1 MTDNPSSK
9 ITPKFCITIIANA
22 KVFPYILPTLILSI
36 NSSMGFFRLQT
47 SYSTLP
53 KQVDI
58 LSPSIQI
65 VSQNIENSS
74 IREHVKIG
82 LKTANF
88 IIIDI

>member
-1 MTDNPSSK
+1 MRDPLRENQDFQSNFNPTDTFRNP
-9 ITPKFCITIIANA
+9 TKFGNH
-22 KVFPYILPTLILSI
+22 F
-36 NSSMGFFRLQT
+36 SMGFFRLQT
-47 SYSTLP
+47 SYLNLP

-65 VSQNIENSS
+65 VFQNIENSS

-88 IIIDI
+88 R